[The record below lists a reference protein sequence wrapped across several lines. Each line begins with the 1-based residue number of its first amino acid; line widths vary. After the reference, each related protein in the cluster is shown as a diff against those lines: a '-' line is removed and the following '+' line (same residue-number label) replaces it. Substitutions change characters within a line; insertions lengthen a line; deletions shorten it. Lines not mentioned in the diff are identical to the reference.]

1 MVGMNDADQPQIV
14 KGLYQ
19 LHTSMAASKQA
30 LRVRRASVPTGSSY
44 AIHAAR
50 SCRAVHREK

>member
-1 MVGMNDADQPQIV
+1 MNDADQPQIV

-30 LRVRRASVPTGSSY
+30 LRVRRASVPTSSSY

-50 SCRAVHREK
+50 SCRGVHREK